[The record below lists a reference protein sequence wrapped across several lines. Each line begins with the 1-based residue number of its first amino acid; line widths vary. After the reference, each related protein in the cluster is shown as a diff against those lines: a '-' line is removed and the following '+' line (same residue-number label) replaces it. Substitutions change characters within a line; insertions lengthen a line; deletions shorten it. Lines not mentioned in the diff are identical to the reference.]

1 MEERDIVYTML
12 NTPFQTLGYEEKVRI
27 KTEGR
32 PVPQLN
38 IQKPN
43 GKLSV
48 FNTNT
53 SWYRR
58 YPWLTGSVTT
68 KRLYCWPC
76 LLMGSKSQTWSVQG
90 FNDIKNL
97 DRATKRHD
105 QTKEHV
111 GAAIRLKLLGSVPVD
126 QLVDEGVRI
135 QVAQHNAKVRR
146 NRDTLRRLI
155 DAVAYLGMQELA
167 FRGRDEGPNSDNK
180 GNYRELTELIARY
193 DNLLAEQ
200 LQSSGVFSGMSCGIQ
215 NDLICAIGTSI
226 SHEISKELN
235 VTPFFSWQIDE
246 TTDISCHSQ
255 LSIIARFVDSQG
267 IIQERFLGFFDVSSG
282 RDAQSLFQFVQS
294 EMSPYNFAEK
304 LVAQTYDGAA
314 VMASAL
320 NGLQAKVREVAPA
333 ATFVH
338 CHAHRLNLVL
348 SQGVKAIPKARV
360 FFANLGG
367 FTSFFS
373 KSSKRVALLEE
384 SDCAR
389 MPKTAPTRWNFSS
402 RVVNTVAGNHE
413 KLLNTFTRVLEH
425 PSMDDETTRLA
436 DGLKAKLEDFEFMF
450 LLFTFEELFA
460 QTDVLFNILQQ
471 KVMDVAFCKQRIEN
485 FMQLLNELKSDR
497 AFEKTYS
504 KAASLTED
512 PEFGHRR
519 KRRQGEQDHRQVYK
533 TLYDSVHD
541 SIKAQLT
548 QRFQQLGRL
557 HFMELLDFDKFES
570 FKAEFPSRALSN
582 LSETYGNFFDEA
594 KLKVELQHF
603 YSDAEIHSSRKLCE
617 AISFMKSNGLDEA
630 MSQVYRLMCLIAT
643 IGATSAGVERS
654 FSCLKRIKSFTRNT
668 MGQERLKSLAVM
680 SIERRML
687 KSLQQDPQWYEQ
699 VIDKFATQTSRRL
712 DYFFK

>member
-1 MEERDIVYTML
+1 MEVIDVVFRML
-12 NTPFQTLGYEEKVRI
+12 KTPFHTLAYNEKVKI
-27 KTEGR
+27 KKEGR
-32 PVPQLN
+32 PVQKLE

-53 SWYRR
+53 SWYQR
-58 YPWLTGSVTT
+58 YPWLTGSVVT

-76 LLMGSKSQTWSVQG
+76 LLVGKSQTWSVEG
-90 FNDIKNL
+90 FNDVKNL

-105 QTKEHV
+105 QTKEHI

-126 QLVDEGVRI
+126 QLVDEGVRL
-135 QVAQHNAKVRR
+135 QTAQHNVKVRR

-155 DAVAYLGMQELA
+155 DATAYLGMQELA
-167 FRGRDEGPNSDNK
+167 FRGQDEGPNSDNK
-180 GNYRELTELIARY
+180 GNYRELVGLIARY

-200 LQSSGVFSGMSCGIQ
+200 QQSSDGFTGMSATIQ
-215 NDLICAIGTSI
+215 NDLICAIGNSI
-226 SHEISKELN
+226 NNEITKELN
-235 VTPFFSWQIDE
+235 TAPFFSWQIDE

-255 LSIIARFVDSQG
+255 LSIMARFVDTQG
-267 IIQERFLGFFDVSSG
+267 VIQERFLGFFDVSSG
-282 RDAQSLFQFVQS
+282 RDARSLFEFVQS
-294 EMSPYNFAEK
+294 EMTPYKFAEK

-338 CHAHRLNLVL
+338 CYAHRLNLVL
-348 SQGVKAIPKARV
+348 SQGVKSIPKARV
-360 FFANLGG
+360 FFAHLGG

-384 SDCAR
+384 LDCAR

-402 RVVNTVAGNHE
+402 RVVNTVARNHE

-436 DGLKAKLEDFEFMF
+436 DGLKGKLEDFEFMF
-450 LLFTFEELFA
+450 LLFTFEQLFA
-460 QTDVLFNILQQ
+460 QTDILFNILQQ
-471 KVMDVAFCKQRIEN
+471 KAMDVAFCKRRIEHL
-485 FMQLLNELKSDR
+485 MQLLAELRSDR
-497 AFEKTYS
+497 AFEETYS
-504 KAASLTED
+504 KAASVTED

-519 KRRQGEQDHRQVYK
+519 RRRQGEQSHTEFYRS
-533 TLYDSVHD
+533 LYEAVHD
-541 SIKAQLT
+541 SIRAQLT
-548 QRFQQLGRL
+548 QRFQQLDRL
-557 HFMELLDFDKFES
+557 HFMELLDFEKFDS
-570 FKAEFPSRALSN
+570 FKAAFPTKALAN
-582 LSETYGNFFDEA
+582 LFETYGHFFDEP
-594 KLKVELQHF
+594 KLKAQLQHY
-603 YSDAEIHSSRKLCE
+603 YSDDELHSSKKLCE

-630 MSQVYRLMCLIAT
+630 MAEVYRLMSLIAT

-654 FSCLKRIKSFTRNT
+654 FSCLKRIKSFTRNS
-668 MGQERLKSLAVM
+668 MGQERLKSLATI
-680 SIERRML
+680 SIERKML
-687 KSLQQDPQWYEQ
+687 KCLQQDPQWYEH
-699 VIDKFATQTSRRL
+699 VIDTFATQTSRRL